1 MRRAIP
7 LAVAVLVAAA
17 LSACGDTDSENG
29 GFDVRSEVVSHEMT
43 RDVLVFAPDAE
54 GPWPVV
60 LALHGVGGTGEDMAE
75 TATRLA
81 REGAVVFA
89 PTYRTD
95 LSTQEGFIQAVR
107 DVECGYRFARRLA
120 PKYGGDLDQPVTFVG
135 WSLGAIAALGIG
147 LTEEIDPTGEY
158 VSCFS
163 EVPRPDVII
172 AISGC
177 YYEFEGVEQ
186 SYFDVSGWGNKSAD
200 LTLLAGDD
208 DTTCAAWQ
216 SEDAAAELRSAGYD
230 VDLVMLEGANHYAP
244 IFHDVVDGDW
254 VVVANDPPGERTV
267 KLILDAIAAKQDHAE
282 VTVSR
287 STLSPSPIKRG

>member
-7 LAVAVLVAAA
+7 LAGAVLVGATVLAGCQDNTSGNA
-17 LSACGDTDSENG
+17 RS
-29 GFDVRSEVVSHEMT
+29 DVTTAVVSDET
-43 RDVLVFAPDAE
+43 TQDILVFAPRGE

-60 LALHGVGGTGEDMAE
+60 VALHGVGGTGQDMAE
-75 TATRLA
+75 IATRLA
-81 REGAVVFA
+81 REGVVVFA

-95 LSTQEGFIQAVR
+95 LSTQRGLIVAVN
-107 DVECGYRFARRLA
+107 DLECGYRFVRSIAA
-120 PKYGGDLDQPVTFVG
+120 HYGGDLHQPVTFVG
-135 WSLGAIAALGIG
+135 WSLGATAALGIG
-147 LTEEIDPTGEY
+147 LTEDVDPTGKY

-163 EVPRPDVII
+163 EVPRPDVIV

-177 YYEFEGVEQ
+177 YFEFEGVKQ
-186 SYFDVSGWGNKSAD
+186 SYFDVSGWGNKEAD

-216 SEDAAAELRSAGYD
+216 SEDAEAELRAAGYG

-244 IFHDVVDGDW
+244 VFHDVVDGEW

-267 KLILDAIAAKQDHAE
+267 EVILDAIAARQHM
-282 VTVSR
+282 
-287 STLSPSPIKRG
+287 L

>member
-7 LAVAVLVAAA
+7 LAVAVLVGATVLAGCQDNTSGNA
-17 LSACGDTDSENG
+17 RS
-29 GFDVRSEVVSHEMT
+29 DVTTAVVSDET
-43 RDVLVFAPDAE
+43 TQDILVFAPRRE

-60 LALHGVGGTGEDMAE
+60 VALHGVGGTGQDMAE
-75 TATRLA
+75 IATRLA
-81 REGAVVFA
+81 REGVVVFA

-95 LSTQEGFIQAVR
+95 LRTQKGLVDTVN
-107 DVECGYRFARRLA
+107 DVECGYRFVRSIAA
-120 PKYGGDLDQPVTFVG
+120 KYGGDLDQPVTFVG
-135 WSLGAIAALGIG
+135 WSLGATAALGIG
-147 LTEEIDPTGEY
+147 LTEDVDPTGKY

-163 EVPRPDVII
+163 EVPRPDVIV

-177 YYEFEGVEQ
+177 YFEFEGVKQ
-186 SYFDVSGWGNKSAD
+186 GYFDVSGWGNKDAD

-254 VVVANDPPGERTV
+254 VVVADDPPGERTV
-267 KLILDAIAAKQDHAE
+267 DVILEAMAAGMGRA
-282 VTVSR
+282 
-287 STLSPSPIKRG
+287 